1 MIKQENKFEL
11 IKITEQ
17 DGKQLVSARE
27 LHEFLEIKTRFDTWF
42 NRMIEYGFS
51 KNKDFIAIAQ
61 KRATAQ
67 GNETTYID
75 YLMQLSMAK
84 ELSMLQRNNKG
95 KEAMEYFIKC
105 EEAWNSEEMVIAR
118 AMQIQHRKLLSY
130 EQTIKN
136 LQYQLIEYKDKAII
150 ADTIAATEDSI
161 SIGELAK
168 ILSKNNEIIG
178 QNKLYSWLRSNGY
191 LIKRDGHDYNM
202 PTQKSV
208 NLGVIELV
216 EKPVV
221 YERSIILNK
230 KSMITGKGQAYFIKK
245 FRKGNK
251 KAI

>member
-1 MIKQENKFEL
+1 MEQENKFEL

-27 LHEFLEIKTRFDTWF
+27 LHEFLSITERFQKWFDNKTYKHNFVD
-42 NRMIEYGFS
+42 
-51 KNKDFIAIAQ
+51 NKD
-61 KRATAQ
+61 
-67 GNETTYID
+67 YIGCKFFHAKAKQELKD
-75 YLMQLSMAK
+75 YLLTISMAK
-84 ELSMLQRNNKG
+84 ELAMLQNNKKG
-95 KEAMEYFIKC
+95 KEAREYFIKC

-118 AMQIQHRKLLSY
+118 AMQIQNRKLLSY

-136 LQYQLIEYKDKAII
+136 LQYQLIEYKDKAIV

-178 QNKLYSWLRSNGY
+178 QNKLFSWLRNNGY

-221 YERSIILNK
+221 YERAIILNK

>member
-1 MIKQENKFEL
+1 MEQENKFEL

-17 DGKQLVSARE
+17 DGKQFVSARE
-27 LHEFLEIKTRFDTWF
+27 LHEFLEIGTEFRHWF
-42 NRMIEYGFS
+42 PRMCKYGFIENHDYTPFIFDHPL
-51 KNKDFIAIAQ
+51 NKQPIV
-61 KRATAQ
+61 
-67 GNETTYID
+67 D

-95 KEAMEYFIKC
+95 KEAREYFIKC

-118 AMQIQHRKLLSY
+118 AMQIQNRKLLSY

-136 LQYQLIEYKDKAII
+136 LQYQLIEYKDKAIV

-178 QNKLYSWLRSNGY
+178 QNKLFSWLRNNGY

-221 YERSIILNK
+221 YERAIILNK